1 MVFAYTSSDR
11 TDTMLIAFDP
21 RGEAL
26 GPPVRLSAGITVG
39 EHFNR
44 SSLHI
49 GEYESLKKDALDA
62 YTFFRDA
69 YEQNR
74 EAKIKE

>member
-1 MVFAYTSSDR
+1 MT
-11 TDTMLIAFDP
+11 
-21 RGEAL
+21 
-26 GPPVRLSAGITVG
+26 AGITVG

-49 GEYESLKKDALDA
+49 GEYESFKKDALDP

-74 EAKIKE
+74 EEKIKE

>member
-1 MVFAYTSSDR
+1 MSFANPAAYFVS
-11 TDTMLIAFDP
+11 F
-21 RGEAL
+21 
-26 GPPVRLSAGITVG
+26 PVTAGITVG

-49 GEYESLKKDALDA
+49 GEYESFKKDALDP

-69 YEQNR
+69 YEQSR
-74 EAKIKE
+74 EEKIKE